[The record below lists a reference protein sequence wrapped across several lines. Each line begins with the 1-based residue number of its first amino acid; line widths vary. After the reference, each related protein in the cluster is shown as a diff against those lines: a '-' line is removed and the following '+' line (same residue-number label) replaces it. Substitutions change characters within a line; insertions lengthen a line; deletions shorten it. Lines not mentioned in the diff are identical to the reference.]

1 MNQSLKDSTHL
12 TGRKRPG
19 WQSSMLSLGTLVMMA
34 TLAAGMALIVW
45 RVFIWQRLSP
55 TFGFGVLVVIFVV
68 LTFALYVVWMW
79 IFFEHPAE
87 IAKKL
92 PISGKE
98 LRRKKKQF
106 FDNLPK

>member
-1 MNQSLKDSTHL
+1 MNHSLKDSTHL
-12 TGRKRPG
+12 TGPKRPS

-34 TLAAGMALIVW
+34 AIAAGIALIIW
-45 RVFIWQRLSP
+45 RAFIWQRLSP
-55 TFGFGVLVVIFVV
+55 AVGFGVLFLIFVV

-79 IFFEHPAE
+79 VFFVHPPE

-92 PISGKE
+92 PTSGKE
-98 LRRKKKQF
+98 LRRKQKQF

>member
-12 TGRKRPG
+12 TGPKRPN

-34 TLAAGMALIVW
+34 ALAAGMALIIW
-45 RVFIWQRLSP
+45 RAFIGQRLSP
-55 TFGFGVLVVIFVV
+55 TFSFGVLFLIFVV
-68 LTFALYVVWMW
+68 LTFALYVAWMW

-92 PISGKE
+92 PTSGKE

-106 FDNLPK
+106 FDDLPK

>member
-1 MNQSLKDSTHL
+1 MNQGLKDPAHL

-34 TLAAGMALIVW
+34 TLAAGITLIIW
-45 RVFIWQRLSP
+45 RELIWHGLSP
-55 TFGFGVLVVIFVV
+55 SFALCALFPIFVV
-68 LTFALYVVWMW
+68 LTSALYVVWMW
-79 IFFEHPAE
+79 VFFEHPAK

>member
-1 MNQSLKDSTHL
+1 
-12 TGRKRPG
+12 
-19 WQSSMLSLGTLVMMA
+19 MLSLGTLVMMA
-34 TLAAGMALIVW
+34 TLAAGMALIIW
-45 RVFIWQRLSP
+45 RAFISQRLSP
-55 TFGFGVLVVIFVV
+55 IFGFGVLFLIFVI
-68 LTFALYVVWMW
+68 LTSALYVVWKW
-79 IFFEHPAE
+79 IFFEHPDE